1 MCWFRKRKKE
11 APSPR
16 PKYSVTFWD
25 RSVSPQGNVI
35 FTKQVEAIPRAGEK
49 VMLGSIFDHPSPSK
63 FLEVVNIYHII
74 GDKDN
79 NIIIVL
85 DEPP

>member
-11 APSPR
+11 APVLR

-25 RSVSPQGNVI
+25 RSASPQGNVI
-35 FTKQVEAIPRAGEK
+35 FTKQVEVIPRTGEK
-49 VMLGSIFDHPSPSK
+49 VMLGSIFDHPSK

-79 NIIIVL
+79 NIIVVV